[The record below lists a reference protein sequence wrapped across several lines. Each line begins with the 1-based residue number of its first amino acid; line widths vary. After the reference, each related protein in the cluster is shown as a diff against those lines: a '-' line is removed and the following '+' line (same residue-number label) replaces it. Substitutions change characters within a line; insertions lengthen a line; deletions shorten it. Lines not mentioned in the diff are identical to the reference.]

1 MKRQIN
7 KVKQQRGQSMVE
19 YVVIVAAIIAALY
32 YTGRGDVMK
41 QMRDAMKG
49 SQEGYS
55 YAISIAEL
63 PDKNDAS
70 P

>member
-1 MKRQIN
+1 MKSRWN
-7 KVKQQRGQSMVE
+7 KEKQRGQAMVE

-32 YTGRGDVMK
+32 YTGQDDVM
-41 QMRDAMKG
+41 QSMRDAMKG

-63 PDKNDAS
+63 PDENDAT